1 MVHAGSVSLG
11 VELSLDSAAKPKTNK
26 HVQRSC
32 MDLAL

>member
-11 VELSLDSAAKPKTNK
+11 VGLSLDLAVNPKTNK